1 MLFIALTSCENFLT
15 AKDVKNQIEE
25 AIEIANSNPITYYV
39 IADNNS
45 GTVNPSQLRL
55 KKKETFDVMFTVA
68 EGWNFIGWE
77 VLDRTTYEVVEDSIK
92 FDDPAK
98 LETKGTVINPQENL
112 MIHPKCQLVPRIVD
126 IKPLY
131 DTQGCRQDSTII
143 ITFNKAIDP
152 ETFGNY
158 TNISIKNPEGQEL
171 YSANESESYFGH
183 PFFTNDN
190 TILNIP
196 TVKSKHILN
205 LNSTKLVTDLT
216 LNINLSS
223 VKDTD
228 GFAVSLMEPYTYCV
242 NKSIDNVKPVLDEI
256 HLYSTS
262 DTTDYFYRELTNK
275 AYDQWTSTTVFNAD
289 GTTKYQNGDF
299 SRNHV
304 GHIYFTI
311 NGSDN
316 DDSGIK
322 SVCVKETYK
331 RDSSGAV
338 VSSPAKTKDALVT
351 RIDNSDLYVVDY
363 QFNSE
368 NQNDGLYF
376 IQVSIKDY
384 AENES
389 EEVYDYWVLKDTF
402 NGFAGGG
409 YYVVTYNLVNAD
421 ISDVIPVYNSEKG
434 IYEAPIGRIGTNSK
448 NGTTGRFSEFL
459 VTEDKY
465 YSDYKSHRR
474 VTFDIFDEDTPDN
487 VISFNADIGTDS
499 DITSIVNTWFADFK
513 RNVDKTTVIRVTVE
527 EESQVPSSYDF
538 PIPKRMNVDA
548 LVETDSHIDLARP
561 DLSYQPL
568 GKTLDYVLYY
578 NSENDT
584 TLKRGETTSPTSLY
598 WNSSLGNGTYNI
610 YVIACMSQV
619 DGNVFLVYSAL
630 GTPYIHYRNVS
641 NPYYNSL
648 FSFSD
653 FSLPANNAI
662 IYETNTGNA
671 KFRIPINHAND
682 GYKYNIVLGIY
693 SFPEGSLIEVP
704 NGYDYEVYI
713 NAMDSDGHLIGKSPS
728 KSLSL
733 KTVDNIQPYVGKD
746 YTTNYTERFIDSES
760 MIYAGNWPYD
770 FTKNRSRLYLSSFDY
785 YIIPSTYTGMVFD
798 KDFLNGMND
807 RKRSAKVNV
816 TQTQE
821 DSTQRFNMYLG
832 DADGSFR
839 VIFYLKDESENEHIK
854 ALASSVSHLIADYTP
869 AVSFNST
876 GSKLKISANSYS
888 KDLCQSSSAP
898 TTAEFNTLPDSIA
911 NSSSYVSNS
920 FAGRDKVSIKY
931 LEDNEWKEISAVNSN
946 GKTYYPDQNVNMTTN
961 SDNSWSYEVDYSAYQ
976 DKFIK
981 VSGKFSAD
989 YQRRAGKS
997 SSEYFTYNIFM
1008 KPVYVYSNYIR
1019 YKGTSSEIVCN
1030 SKGWMSL
1037 INGYQIFA
1045 DKPCFVHVRYSP
1057 SLITSGTTEDD
1068 ALEWEA
1074 RGIETGVFFN
1084 NGTSGSF
1091 TYSDS
1096 HFSGVPSGYYYT
1108 TIVHFADGTCLMSD
1122 VKMKE

>member
-39 IADNNS
+39 IADKDS

-98 LETKGTVINPQENL
+98 LEAKGTVINPQENL

-242 NKSIDNVKPVLDEI
+242 NKSVDNVKPVLDEI

-338 VSSPAKTKDALVT
+338 VSSPAKPKDALVT

-402 NGFAGGG
+402 NGFASGAYSIRTYLPGG
-409 YYVVTYNLVNAD
+409 D
-421 ISDVIPVYNSEKG
+421 INNVLPVYNSEKG
-434 IYEAPIGRIGTNSK
+434 IYEAPIGPIGHNNETGEN
-448 NGTTGRFSEFL
+448 GRFRDFV
-459 VTEDKY
+459 VTEDNY
-465 YSDYKSHRR
+465 FSNYKSCRFI
-474 VTFDIFDEDTPDN
+474 TFDIFDEDTPEQ
-487 VISFNADIGTDS
+487 VVSFKACTGVAS
-499 DITSIVNTWFADFK
+499 DITSIVNSFFANFK
-513 RNVDKTTVIRVTVE
+513 RNVDKTTIMRITLA
-527 EESQVPSSYDF
+527 EESCVVSARDF
-538 PIPKRMNVDA
+538 AIPKR
-548 LVETDSHIDLARP
+548 LAVSGVNNNYIRTP
-561 DLSYQPL
+561 ENNYRPL
-568 GKTLDYVLYY
+568 GVSLEYTILYTVDSDPTINTIGQSSGTFFGFDSKPAGVYKLYLIAHMNSLQVNTFYVYSSLAEPYVYY
-578 NSENDT
+578 NKMT
-584 TLKRGETTSPTSLY
+584 
-598 WNSSLGNGTYNI
+598 
-610 YVIACMSQV
+610 
-619 DGNVFLVYSAL
+619 
-630 GTPYIHYRNVS
+630 
-641 NPYYNSL
+641 NPYANESFNLPDFTLPQPDEITYENS
-648 FSFSD
+648 
-653 FSLPANNAI
+653 
-662 IYETNTGNA
+662 TGTA
-671 KFRIPINHAND
+671 KFRISTENHETNGVSYYFYLTNSKYQTSY
-682 GYKYNIVLGIY
+682 GYTFKEDSV
-693 SFPEGSLIEVP
+693 IEVS
-704 NGYDYEVYI
+704 NGNDYLVSLVALDNNGSI
-713 NAMDSDGHLIGKSPS
+713 IKQSAGKT
-728 KSLSL
+728 LSL
-733 KTVDNIQPYVGKD
+733 KTVDNIAPYVGKD
-746 YTTNYTERFIDSES
+746 QNLHYVDYYIDSKYYYFPDIPVDYKKDRSSVS
-760 MIYAGNWPYD
+760 MNC
-770 FTKNRSRLYLSSFDY
+770 FDY
-785 YIIPSTYTGMVFD
+785 YIIPSTYTGRLFD
-798 KDFLNGMND
+798 KAFLNSISE
-807 RKRSAKVNV
+807 RKHTV
-816 TQTQE
+816 
-821 DSTQRFNMYLG
+821 YLT
-832 DADGSFR
+832 DEQIAARD
-839 VIFYLKDESENEHIK
+839 FYLYVGDIDDNCRIVFYLEDENENYLVQGIEGSLPHF
-854 ALASSVSHLIADYTP
+854 VADYMPEASYISSGTKLRIS
-869 AVSFNST
+869 AAAYDKAFCKSSFAPSNEDYFARPESITGSASYISDNLGGERLTIQYLENNEWKDYST
-876 GSKLKISANSYS
+876 GSGTSTTTPDKNKIMTKDSDGTFYYETSY
-888 KDLCQSSSAP
+888 A
-898 TTAEFNTLPDSIA
+898 
-911 NSSSYVSNS
+911 
-920 FAGRDKVSIKY
+920 
-931 LEDNEWKEISAVNSN
+931 
-946 GKTYYPDQNVNMTTN
+946 TYQN
-961 SDNSWSYEVDYSAYQ
+961 
-976 DKFIK
+976 KFIK
-981 VSGKFSAD
+981 ICGVFSSD
-989 YQRRAGKS
+989 YTHRVGTKS
-997 SSEYFTYNIFM
+997 RQDYFSYYIFM

-1019 YKGTSSEIVCN
+1019 FKGTSSEIVCN
-1030 SKGWMSL
+1030 SKGWISL

-1084 NGTSGSF
+1084 NGASGSF

-1096 HFSGVPSGYYYT
+1096 NFSGVPSGYYYT